1 MKTFT
6 LTLTL
11 VILVSYAGNALGEN
25 RRAYAQAR
33 ASLARINFLVM
44 DGPTDSDAQEID
56 KLMGSLPSLR
66 KELTSEQQSQLWEKY
81 PWFAGI
87 ACNWAVGH
95 GWQGNDCAF
104 QCGSFQ
110 ECQKGIEP

>member
-11 VILVSYAGNALGEN
+11 TLVLSYAGNVLGEN
-25 RRAYAQAR
+25 RRAYSQAR
-33 ASLARINFLVM
+33 ASLARINLLVQ
-44 DGPTDSDAQEID
+44 DGPTDSDTVEID

-87 ACNWAVGH
+87 ACNWVVGH
-95 GWQGNDCAF
+95 DWQGNDCAF
-104 QCGSFQ
+104 QCGTIN
-110 ECQKGIEP
+110 ECMKGITP

>member
-6 LTLTL
+6 MTLMFTL
-11 VILVSYAGNALGEN
+11 VIVYAGNALGEN
-25 RRAYAQAR
+25 RLAYAQAR

-56 KLMGSLPSLR
+56 KLMDTLPSLR
-66 KELTSEQQSQLWEKY
+66 RQLTSEQQRHLWESFSY
-81 PWFAGI
+81 FSGI
-87 ACNWAVGH
+87 ACNWAGGH
-95 GWQGNDCAF
+95 DWQGNDCAF